1 MKKVPISA
9 ILEEKTTTQ
18 DETEQVRAVRTIEM
32 NSKFVDLYNRTE
44 ASKEITCKV
53 GNVKMPK
60 LLAYAACIM
69 SKQHS
74 GSTINAIMNTI
85 LAKNAQMLTGKGVKY
100 VEKGN
105 IGYCNYYAINFM
117 PSGAGKDLMSNELD
131 NFVYYPFRSWFK
143 CTVQELRE
151 KFRFELEQE
160 ARRQFPEEDKQ
171 KQRKKYVDEKMKEFG
186 NIFLEVSD
194 GTREGLFRDAK
205 AIKKAGFG
213 SIMIKIA
220 ELGLYLNN
228 MTPEQKLF
236 FNVLFEAYSGII
248 RSKSIKGEYRD
259 EDIVD
264 LPVNILFYSDPT
276 LFKADLAKSF
286 NLLME
291 MGLIR
296 RCVLTFM
303 SELEPHK
310 KEPDARKAYKAEEK
324 YYSDLKAIGLKLH
337 EIFEAIEDNAQ
348 YELTEETFVKTFY
361 PYKLKLSSMA
371 EKEENPLIKRE
382 IRSRELKALKIACQY
397 ACINHP
403 KEFFINPEDMEM
415 AIDTVERLSVD
426 FIKFL
431 NYRPSYDDR
440 CDRIFKFFLE
450 NIDTEFK
457 KSDLTTVHFKQFG
470 ISRNKFKKSFD
481 DDMQTVS
488 EIAQYK
494 GYQLLSKPINNNSG
508 CAYWL
513 TTTKSEDLSDG
524 IQELEDLI

>member
-1 MKKVPISA
+1 
-9 ILEEKTTTQ
+9 
-18 DETEQVRAVRTIEM
+18 
-32 NSKFVDLYNRTE
+32 
-44 ASKEITCKV
+44 
-53 GNVKMPK
+53 
-60 LLAYAACIM
+60 
-69 SKQHS
+69 
-74 GSTINAIMNTI
+74 
-85 LAKNAQMLTGKGVKY
+85 
-100 VEKGN
+100 
-105 IGYCNYYAINFM
+105 
-117 PSGAGKDLMSNELD
+117 
-131 NFVYYPFRSWFK
+131 
-143 CTVQELRE
+143 
-151 KFRFELEQE
+151 
-160 ARRQFPEEDKQ
+160 
-171 KQRKKYVDEKMKEFG
+171 
-186 NIFLEVSD
+186 
-194 GTREGLFRDAK
+194 
-205 AIKKAGFG
+205 
-213 SIMIKIA
+213 
-220 ELGLYLNN
+220 
-228 MTPEQKLF
+228 
-236 FNVLFEAYSGII
+236 
-248 RSKSIKGEYRD
+248 
-259 EDIVD
+259 
-264 LPVNILFYSDPT
+264 
-276 LFKADLAKSF
+276 
-286 NLLME
+286 
-291 MGLIR
+291 
-296 RCVLTFM
+296 
-303 SELEPHK
+303 
-310 KEPDARKAYKAEEK
+310 
-324 YYSDLKAIGLKLH
+324 
-337 EIFEAIEDNAQ
+337 
-348 YELTEETFVKTFY
+348 
-361 PYKLKLSSMA
+361 MA